1 MLGFTTY
8 SQDSKINIEKDQIL
22 VSPKEFQNTVGIVFR
37 FNSELNLKVLVK
49 NENEEVVLSQ
59 DFDKV
64 KIDSRKLD
72 LSPLESGNY
81 IITFISEGKVLYS
94 DKIKKI

>member
-8 SQDSKINIEKDQIL
+8 SQDNKINIEKDQIL

-72 LSPLESGNY
+72 LSSLESGNY